1 MTSMTSQNN
10 TERNSVLSTLHT
22 KANLHSGAEKRST
35 CGLAYMPQRLKAH
48 LIKQCRYFVQG
59 F

>member
-1 MTSMTSQNN
+1 MTSQNN